1 MLLILLTCV
10 TQNSKEFGASQLL
23 ISSCMLLK
31 LLFGTKAK
39 YKVQQASL
47 VYVGLFFPF
56 LLLKKIKFGLLSED
70 QEIRKTFL
78 IPEENKL
85 WYCTAIMEVTLYID
99 RISFALD
106 SSHHIREKN
115 FSWASDQDF
124 YPTCTGGNAHQFHW
138 SL

>member
-47 VYVGLFFPF
+47 VYVGLFFSF
-56 LLLKKIKFGLLSED
+56 LVTEEDKIWFTVWGPRNKKNISDTWGKQALILYSHNGGHAIYWQNLL
-70 QEIRKTFL
+70 
-78 IPEENKL
+78 
-85 WYCTAIMEVTLYID
+85 CTWQ
-99 RISFALD
+99 F
-106 SSHHIREKN
+106 SSH
-115 FSWASDQDF
+115 
-124 YPTCTGGNAHQFHW
+124 
-138 SL
+138 